1 MAPHASFSV
10 ATREREKQ
18 EARDRD
24 QQRIACGEISHA
36 QVRDQNGFFSSLD
49 PSRARLVSC
58 RVRVPIAV

>member
-10 ATREREKQ
+10 AAREREKQ

-24 QQRIACGEISHA
+24 QQRIACGEIGCA

-49 PSRARLVSC
+49 PSRARLVSS
-58 RVRVPIAV
+58 RVRVPIAA